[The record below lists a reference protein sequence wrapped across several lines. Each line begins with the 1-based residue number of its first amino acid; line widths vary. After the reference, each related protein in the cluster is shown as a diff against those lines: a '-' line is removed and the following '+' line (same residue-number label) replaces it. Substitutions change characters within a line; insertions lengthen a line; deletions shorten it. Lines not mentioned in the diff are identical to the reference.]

1 MAFITEDRIWQLCTN
16 AVEAK
21 TLEDADYAVHQLRI
35 ALAEQMAFAKA
46 LLEAQLSNCPL

>member
-21 TLEDADYAVHQLRI
+21 TLEGQI
-35 ALAEQMAFAKA
+35 MPFTNFE
-46 LLEAQLSNCPL
+46 